1 MALVGR
7 FEIRSQI
14 IYATHATNVACA
26 IDTYVV
32 ACYNAITQQTSNTSF
47 GGY

>member
-1 MALVGR
+1 MALAGR
-7 FEIRSQI
+7 SEIRSQI
-14 IYATHATNVACA
+14 IYATHATNIACT

-32 ACYNAITQQTSNTSF
+32 ACYNTNTQQTSNTSY

>member
-1 MALVGR
+1 MAQFAR

-14 IYATHATNVACA
+14 IYATHATNVAHP
-26 IDTYVV
+26 IDTYAV
-32 ACYNAITQQTSNTSF
+32 ACYNTITQQASNTSY

>member
-1 MALVGR
+1 MVLVGR

-14 IYATHATNVACA
+14 IDATHATNVACT
-26 IDTYVV
+26 IDTYAV
-32 ACYNAITQQTSNTSF
+32 ACYNTITQQTSNTSF